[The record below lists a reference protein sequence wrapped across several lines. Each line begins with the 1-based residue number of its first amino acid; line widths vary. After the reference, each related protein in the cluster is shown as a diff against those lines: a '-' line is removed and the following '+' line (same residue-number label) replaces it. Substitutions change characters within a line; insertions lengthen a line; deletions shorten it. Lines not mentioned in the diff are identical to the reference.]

1 MKNKFRMMIIMGI
14 LLVVVLLAGC
24 GKKDTIN
31 QKDANEGPW
40 FETEFHDFML
50 EENEFIPSFSV
61 YGNEMYFVLI
71 HIGESENDRLIT
83 LKRMSL
89 DDYSIEELTTFS
101 YNEEG
106 MILNVFAGENGVYM
120 TTQKMQWNKEC
131 TKLLEA
137 TYKIIICEL
146 DGTVRDKVDISDILK
161 EKCSESEAV
170 YLADLVCDKEGNII
184 LTDNTS
190 FVMAFNN
197 AGEKIADISC
207 DQWGNGLLM
216 SDDGT
221 AYYSYVKELTMQQ
234 CLVPV
239 DIKADKFGKK
249 IDGIKSFI
257 TYDYCIDSNGMAWF
271 SDESTLMTCDLK
283 TEEKTE
289 IFDWLEYDIT
299 TESVRMLDVLE
310 DGTMIACIEGMRQN
324 QMVYEIAVFKESDT
338 PLAEKQ
344 SITYATFGMDTEIM
358 EAIVR
363 FNKNSEDYRIKVV
376 DYYDEENYEEAWNEF
391 NQAVL
396 EENFADIVNVSW
408 SNYKMMAEKGLYAD
422 LNELMNSDGD
432 INRAE
437 YFENVLSA
445 YEVNGK
451 LYAMPVS
458 FSVCTLA
465 GKENIWG
472 NKNNITYKDV
482 KAVSD
487 KMPEDVAIMDDMTR
501 SECMFFMLQGSLD
514 KFVNWET
521 GECLFNSEEFIEI
534 LNLAKKFPKKSEEY
548 GLSGETVDDFRE
560 DKILLYG
567 CELADIG
574 EYQMTKYILG
584 EQMIALG
591 YPGANGGLIQSSD
604 SLFAIAEDSPNKEVA
619 WEFVKCM
626 ISKEYQC
633 DYIYYNNPIHKGAFD
648 ALMEDAMEKSYYE
661 DEDGNKVENVKMSY
675 DWDGLEIDIYAA
687 TKEEVEEYRKI
698 VEGATNLAT
707 YDRSIMLMIE
717 EEAEPFFENKK
728 SAEKVAEIIQS
739 RVEIYVNERK

>member
-1 MKNKFRMMIIMGI
+1 MHTSFRMLFTIVIC
-14 LLVVVLLAGC
+14 VFSVVLSGC
-24 GKKDTIN
+24 SKKDTIN
-31 QKDANEGPW
+31 KKDADEGPW

-61 YGNEMYFVLI
+61 YGNEMYFVVI
-71 HIGESENDRLIT
+71 HIGESEKDRLIM

-89 DDYSIEELTTFS
+89 DDYTMEELTTFS

-120 TTQKMQWNKEC
+120 TTQKMQWNKER
-131 TKLLEA
+131 TQLLEA
-137 TYKIIICEL
+137 NYNIIICEL
-146 DGTVRDKVDISDILK
+146 DGTVRDELDISDVLK

-170 YLADLVCDKEGNII
+170 YLSDLVCDKEGNII

-190 FVMAFNN
+190 FVMAFNSD
-197 AGEKIADISC
+197 GEKIADISC

-216 SDDGT
+216 SEDGT
-221 AYYSYVKELTMQQ
+221 AYYSYIKELTMQQ
-234 CLVPV
+234 CFVPV

-257 TYDYCIDSNGMAWF
+257 TYDYCIDTNKMAWF

-289 IFDWLEYDIT
+289 IFNWLDYDIT
-299 TESVRMLDVLE
+299 TESVRMLEVLE
-310 DGTMIACIEGMRQN
+310 DGTMIACIESMRQDK
-324 QMVYEIAVFKESDT
+324 MVYEIAVFKESAT
-338 PLAEKQ
+338 PLEEKQ

-363 FNKNSEDYRIKVV
+363 FNKNSEDYRIQVI
-376 DYYDEENYEEAWNEF
+376 DYFDEENYEESWNEF

-422 LNELMNSDGD
+422 LNEFMNADSE
-432 INRAE
+432 INRE
-437 YFENVLSA
+437 DYFENILSA

-458 FSVCTLA
+458 FAVTTLA
-465 GKENIWG
+465 GKEKIWG
-472 NKNNITYKDV
+472 DKNEITLKDV
-482 KAVSD
+482 TSVMD
-487 KMPEDVAIMDDMTR
+487 ELPENVAIMDNLSR
-501 SECMFFMLQGSLD
+501 SEFIFFMLQGSLD
-514 KFVNWET
+514 KFVDWEN
-521 GECLFNSEEFIEI
+521 GACYFDSDEFVEI

-548 GLSGETVDDFRE
+548 GLSGETVDLFRK

-567 CELADIG
+567 CELCDIG
-574 EYQMTKYILG
+574 EYQMTKTILG
-584 EQMIALG
+584 EKMVVLG
-591 YPGANGGLIQSSD
+591 YPGANGGLIQNSD
-604 SLFAIAEDSPNKEVA
+604 SLFAIAENSPNKEAA

-626 ISKEYQC
+626 ISNEYQR
-633 DYIYYNNPIHKGAFD
+633 DYIYYNNPIHKDAF
-648 ALMEDAMEKSYYE
+648 ATLLESAMEKSYYE

-675 DWDGLEIDIYAA
+675 EWDDLEIEIYAA
-687 TKEEVEEYRKI
+687 TKAEVEEYRKI
-698 VEGATNLAT
+698 VEGATTLAT
-707 YDRSIMLMIE
+707 FDRNIMMIVE
-717 EEAEPFFENKK
+717 EEAEVFFDNKK
-728 SAEKVAEIIQS
+728 SAGKVAEIIQS
-739 RVEIYVNERK
+739 RVEIYVNERR